1 MDLNLTN
8 AVAATSGDIWWWVLG
23 IAAVVGL
30 IWWWSA
36 ASGNTRRM
44 TAGGAEG
51 GDGGD
56 AAHAAP
62 EANAGQ
68 DGEGAP
74 AGENTGEGQQ
84 QG

>member
-36 ASGNTRRM
+36 ASGN
-44 TAGGAEG
+44 AGNRATVGAH
-51 GDGGD
+51 DTD
-56 AAHAAP
+56 PAAEAAP
-62 EANAGQ
+62 SASDSGQ
-68 DGEGAP
+68 GAEGAP
-74 AGENTGEGQQ
+74 AQDKGGEGQS